1 MELQTLCDL
10 CAFRDE
16 EQCEIDKWDNCNY
29 RHLLEVQHKIDDI
42 IFKKNKDD
50 INW

>member
-10 CAFRDE
+10 CHLRVDE
-16 EQCEIDKWDNCNY
+16 NCEIKKGNDCDF
-29 RHLLEVQHKIDDI
+29 RRLLEVQHKIDDI